1 MKHKQIIFVIFIVV
15 ALIQL
20 FVPVKMILKH
30 EDTLQSG
37 KIFKFK
43 TAPIDP
49 NDPFRGKYIRL
60 NFDEAVSIYQSDK
73 EWDRHEKVFVE
84 LDTDKDGFAFIKNV
98 SRQKPNNTDAYI
110 KADAY
115 LNSLPYNNNIRIQ
128 YPFDRFYMEETKAKP
143 AENIYRQPVRRTA
156 KKPAYALVA
165 VKNGNAVIKDV
176 RIDGV
181 SIKDIVSRQ

>member
-1 MKHKQIIFVIFIVV
+1 MKYKKIVFTVLFVVV
-15 ALIQL
+15 LLQL
-20 FVPVKMILKH
+20 FVPFKMILKH
-30 EDTLQSG
+30 EYVLQNG
-37 KIFKFK
+37 KLFKFK

-60 NFDEAVSIYQSDK
+60 NFDDTVSIYQSDK

-84 LDTDKDGFAFIKNV
+84 LDTDKDGFAIIKNV

-115 LNSLPYNNNIRIQ
+115 LNSIPYNNNIRIN

-143 AENIYRQPVRRTA
+143 AENMYRQPVRRTT

-165 VKNGNAVIKDV
+165 VKNGIGVIKDV
-176 RIDGV
+176 KIDGV
-181 SIKDIVSRQ
+181 SIKKIANRQ